1 MKRDDTKKNFTALSG
16 NDLKTVHPHYLSFPC
31 FIAFVTISEVFC
43 LMRYGSVQNAE
54 IYLFC
59 SENRNFYTK
68 EFVCKLFN
76 GKCSV
81 LFCCYTL
88 GISLCAYK
96 RSRAIRAIRE
106 IQCIIKHKLIICI
119 CFI

>member
-59 SENRNFYTK
+59 SENRNFLRKKRISIKKHFTITNMGVDYYK
-68 EFVCKLFN
+68 EIKLYGF
-76 GKCSV
+76 
-81 LFCCYTL
+81 LWL
-88 GISLCAYK
+88 
-96 RSRAIRAIRE
+96 
-106 IQCIIKHKLIICI
+106 
-119 CFI
+119 